1 MTLRKLFAGILGLT
15 LLAGGLAL
23 GAAHSQAASS
33 QARAVSVLGVAK
45 VEGQDAVVE
54 ILVEVLPGEN
64 ASEKGQAALHRM
76 YPDARPF
83 SSADF
88 TTTGLVW
95 DVFFDGNSTNDQV
108 DVRYNSNGVPGNYST
123 SEYLNSFL
131 NAQATWTDVA
141 TSRFVF
147 NDAGPTGKCPS
158 LVRECQGRQTFDG
171 NNDVG
176 WLAINEAGVLGV
188 TWYGTQTDEFD
199 MVLDNADFSWYV
211 GDAASIPG
219 SAYDTQ
225 TVWLHELGHGLG
237 LGHSSDQNAVMYA
250 YYSDLQR
257 DLADDDIN
265 GITALYPSGGE
276 PTPTPTPTPTPV
288 PGTTVSVTS
297 ITYTWYGGKSND
309 KHLNDTLLLED
320 ENGNPV
326 AGATV
331 SITLTND
338 SGGSWNGT
346 GTTGSEGSVTFSL
359 KNAPSACYSTEI
371 NSITYSG
378 LTWDNSNPDTG
389 FCPTP

>member
-33 QARAVSVLGVAK
+33 QARVVSVLGVAK

-83 SSADF
+83 SSADY
-88 TTTGLVW
+88 TTSGLVW
-95 DVFFDGNSTNDQV
+95 DVFLDGNSTNDQV
-108 DVRYNSNGVPGNYST
+108 DVRYNSNGVPGNYSA

-141 TSRFVF
+141 TSNFVF
-147 NDAGPTGKCPS
+147 HDAGTTGKCPS
-158 LVRECQGRQTFDG
+158 LVRECKGPQTFDG
-171 NNDVG
+171 NNDTG
-176 WLAINEAGVLGV
+176 WLPINESGVLGV

-199 MVLDNADFSWYV
+199 MVLDNADFTWYV
-211 GDAASIPG
+211 GPSGSIST
-219 SAYDTQ
+219 SAYDAQ

-237 LGHSSDQNAVMYA
+237 LGHSSDPNAVMYA

-257 DLADDDIN
+257 DLADDDVN
-265 GITALYPSGGE
+265 GITALYPAGGE
-276 PTPTPTPTPTPV
+276 PTPTPTPTPV
-288 PGTTVSVTS
+288 PGSTVTVAS
-297 ITYTWYGGKSND
+297 ITYAWYGGKSNN
-309 KHLNDTLLLED
+309 KHLNDTLLLND

-338 SGGSWNGT
+338 IGGSWNGT

-359 KNAPSACYSTEI
+359 KNAPSACYSTEVT
-371 NSITYSG
+371 SVSAPG
-378 LTWDNSNPDTG
+378 WDNTTPSNSS
-389 FCPTP
+389 CPTP